1 MNTNLIFLF
10 GFLFLISACDVSKD
24 KVEKLPNVIFILADD
39 MGYGDVRGLNPDS
52 GTPTINLDLLLK
64 QGMHFTDAHAN
75 AAVCTPTRYG
85 LLTGRYAFRTRL
97 KSGVLV
103 GYDPPLLAPDRL
115 TLGGL
120 FSKVNYHTAAI
131 GKWHLGLDWPKKNLD
146 QPLLVGD
153 QWSNPGTE
161 NVDYGGHIG
170 GGPAERGFDYS
181 YIIPSSLDIAP
192 YCYISNGKLTKPIT
206 SKIDFEN
213 SQRGVFW
220 RASDLQQDFKLE
232 ETLEHLTTVA
242 IDYIEEQS
250 TDKENPFFLYLPL
263 TAPHTPWLP
272 NEAARG
278 KSEAGVYGDFVV
290 QVDQSV
296 GAIMQKLEELGIE
309 EETLIVFTSDNG
321 AHWTP
326 EDKEQFA
333 HRANHIFRG
342 MKSDALEGGHRVPF
356 IVRWPGNVTAGTSN
370 SEIVSMTDMM
380 STFAELTNQQ
390 IETEDSNSILKLM
403 LKEQGFNPREY
414 TINHG
419 INGTFAVRKGKWKLI
434 DSKGSGGWTDNGKNA
449 VHDMQLYDLD
459 QDIRE
464 EHNLVDDHPELVKE
478 LKNIID
484 EYKNL

>member
-1 MNTNLIFLF
+1 MKHFVFVAFSLMIITACEN
-10 GFLFLISACDVSKD
+10 SAEEQ
-24 KVEKLPNVIFILADD
+24 EKLPNVIFILADD
-39 MGYGDVRGLNPDS
+39 MGYGDVRALNPNS
-52 GTPTINLDLLLK
+52 GTPTTNIDQLLNE
-64 QGMHFTDAHAN
+64 GMHFTDAHSN

-103 GYDPPLLAPDRL
+103 GYDPPLIAEERL

-120 FSKVNYHTAAI
+120 FSEASYNTAAI
-131 GKWHLGLDWPKKNLD
+131 GKWHLGLDWPKKNTTL
-146 QPLLVGD
+146 PLLDGD
-153 QWSNPGTE
+153 QWSDPGTE
-161 NVDYGGHIG
+161 NVDYDGQIG
-170 GGPAERGFDYS
+170 GGPTERGFDYS

-206 SKIDFEN
+206 SKIEFEN

-242 IDYIEEQS
+242 LDYIEEQA

-296 GAIMQKLEELGIE
+296 GAIMQKLEALGIE
-309 EETLIVFTSDNG
+309 DETLIVFTSDNG

-326 EDKEQFA
+326 ADKKQFA
-333 HRANHIFRG
+333 HRANHVFRG

-356 IVRWPGNVTAGTSN
+356 IVRWPGNVNAGTVN
-370 SEIVSMTDMM
+370 NEIVSMTDMM
-380 STFAELTNQQ
+380 ATFADLTQQ
-390 IETEDSNSILKLM
+390 LVEVEDSNSILNLLLNKD
-403 LKEQGFNPREY
+403 GFKPREY

-434 DSKGSGGWTDNGKNA
+434 DAKGSGGWTDNGKNA
-449 VHDMQLYDLD
+449 EYDMQLYDLEK
-459 QDIRE
+459 DIRE
-464 EHNLVDDHPELVKE
+464 ENNLVADYPDLVKE
-478 LKNIID
+478 LKTVID
-484 EYKNL
+484 EYKKL